1 MKKKWIDG
9 PVGDKIGV
17 LWTGDLAPIASKE
30 KIPKCYHRVTFPS
43 VSKGEVAPRMSIW
56 IELCTKDQELD
67 QAEKMLS
74 LVAAKDGELPLP
86 SVQLDPLVKKR
97 PNDNKVSIS
106 NKNNNDNK
114 VSNSNKFP
122 KWKDGPTGNPMASIP
137 IKKGETLA
145 SALSRASRQYGMP
158 MTKSIRYYCP
168 LCLCTVHSLLDHF
181 NEKHKGQCY
190 EVN

>member
-74 LVAAKDGELPLP
+74 LVAAKDGELSLP
-86 SVQLDPLVKKR
+86 SVQLAPLVNTSNK
-97 PNDNKVSIS
+97 NDNKLST
-106 NKNNNDNK
+106 
-114 VSNSNKFP
+114 SNKFS

-137 IKKGETLA
+137 IKKGETLS

-168 LCLCTVHSLLDHF
+168 LCLSAVGSLLGHF
-181 NEKHKGQCY
+181 NEKHKGQSY